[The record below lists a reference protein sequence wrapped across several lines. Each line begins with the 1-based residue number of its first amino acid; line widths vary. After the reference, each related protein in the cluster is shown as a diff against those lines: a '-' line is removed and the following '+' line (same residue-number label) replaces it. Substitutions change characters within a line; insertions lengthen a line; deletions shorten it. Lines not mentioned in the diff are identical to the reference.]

1 MDNKIQTVRVIT
13 RMKIIQEGLFPVKKK
28 IQIHLTM
35 QDMTA
40 DRITAEAEVIHL
52 KIISRII
59 VTVKITVRT
68 IVIWIAAKMKV
79 RAITKIMEIME
90 IMEKERPK
98 TMGRACVAKAN
109 RILLPIQG
117 IRRQMRTDVNQ
128 NHPNPV

>member
-1 MDNKIQTVRVIT
+1 
-13 RMKIIQEGLFPVKKK
+13 MKIIQEGLFPVKKK
-28 IQIHLTM
+28 NQIHLTM

-90 IMEKERPK
+90 KERPK

-109 RILLPIQG
+109 RILLPIQD
-117 IRRQMRTDVNQ
+117 IRWQMRTDVNQ

>member
-1 MDNKIQTVRVIT
+1 
-13 RMKIIQEGLFPVKKK
+13 MKIIQEGLFPVKKK
-28 IQIHLTM
+28 NQIHLTM

-40 DRITAEAEVIHL
+40 DRITAEVEVIHL

-79 RAITKIMEIME
+79 RAITKIMEITEIME

-117 IRRQMRTDVNQ
+117 IRWQMRTDVNQ